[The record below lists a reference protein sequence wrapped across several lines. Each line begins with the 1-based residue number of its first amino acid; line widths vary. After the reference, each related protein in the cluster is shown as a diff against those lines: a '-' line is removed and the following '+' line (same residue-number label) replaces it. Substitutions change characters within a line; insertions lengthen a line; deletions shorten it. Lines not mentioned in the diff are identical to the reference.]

1 MPFEGRPDLRDSCCR
16 ANARWLLSAEAGG
29 HYCLITPAYENGAL
43 VDLVA
48 THCRSLNSRTRRGV
62 ADVLGAD
69 WLDVARDSG
78 ESVRVFAN
86 PVEWVQRG
94 CAGTV
99 ILDWRT
105 APLDMLD
112 VPGAACSTVELAARL
127 DDAFRSYAPRLF
139 VANKR
144 EPEVMR
150 HAA

>member
-62 ADVLGAD
+62 ANMLGAD
-69 WLDVARDSG
+69 WLAVARANV
-78 ESVRVFAN
+78 EAVHVFAH
-86 PVEWVQRG
+86 PVEWLQRG
-94 CAGTV
+94 CAGVV
-99 ILDWRT
+99 ILDWRR
-105 APLDMLD
+105 APPDMLD
-112 VPGAACSTVELAARL
+112 VPGAACSTIELASRL
-127 DDAFRSYAPRLF
+127 DDAFRCYTPRLF
-139 VANKR
+139 VANR
-144 EPEVMR
+144 RQPEGVR